1 MNKILFL
8 FLSFFALQN
17 TTAQS
22 TLISGKVVIDDI
34 DYHVD
39 LDNFSIINLNTNAK
53 TTTNSDGIFSIK
65 VNLNDE
71 LLFKNEG
78 IEERVLKIS
87 ENIISKGFITVHLN
101 EMVIE
106 LEEASILSLSQDK
119 LKNLGK
125 NKSFGEKLNDEM
137 GFNSP
142 EFQKLLQE
150 RYDNAKILRKKNP
163 YEGNIL
169 EIFTMFKK
177 GKESGLL
184 KSNKISVFEQ
194 LNQLKSI
201 IGETFFIQELKIP
214 REEIIDFMGK
224 YYDSNNFKKLIKR
237 KQFDKIKTI
246 LKSKVEEYN
255 QLRYNS
261 ISSSNE

>member
-17 TTAQS
+17 STAQS
-22 TLISGKVVIDDI
+22 TLISGKVMIDDI
-34 DYHVD
+34 DYHAN

-53 TTTNSDGIFSIK
+53 TTANSDGIFSIK

-150 RYDNAKILRKKNP
+150 RYDNAKILRKK
-163 YEGNIL
+163 IHTKV
-169 EIFTMFKK
+169 IF
-177 GKESGLL
+177 L
-184 KSNKISVFEQ
+184 KSLQCLKKEKKMDYLIRIKSLF
-194 LNQLKSI
+194 LN
-201 IGETFFIQELKIP
+201 
-214 REEIIDFMGK
+214 
-224 YYDSNNFKKLIKR
+224 N
-237 KQFDKIKTI
+237 
-246 LKSKVEEYN
+246 
-255 QLRYNS
+255 
-261 ISSSNE
+261 

>member
-17 TTAQS
+17 STAQS

-34 DYHVD
+34 EYHAD

-53 TTTNSDGIFSIK
+53 TMANSDGIFSIK

-150 RYDNAKILRKKNP
+150 RYDNAKILRKK
-163 YEGNIL
+163 IHTKV
-169 EIFTMFKK
+169 IF
-177 GKESGLL
+177 L
-184 KSNKISVFEQ
+184 KSLQCLKKEKKVDYLIRIKSLF
-194 LNQLKSI
+194 LN
-201 IGETFFIQELKIP
+201 
-214 REEIIDFMGK
+214 
-224 YYDSNNFKKLIKR
+224 N
-237 KQFDKIKTI
+237 
-246 LKSKVEEYN
+246 
-255 QLRYNS
+255 
-261 ISSSNE
+261 